1 MAQTPSFEKFR
12 NAILENLLNFN
23 EKDEYCDLEVHCSD
37 GIVLVHGLVF
47 GTLCPPF
54 KSLALSSLDDFCILL
69 PDVSSRKLL
78 VFLRCLFNGRLHE
91 INVNTLE
98 ILKEVAEILGTLNE
112 LSKLQNEE
120 DTPNVEEIYVSMKD
134 VGDASNNKV
143 QIIELNGRQPESI
156 ETCKN
161 ISNSSEEL
169 NHSLGIG
176 FGEAEVDL
184 DKKCLLNLAA
194 VDLEKVTDDILTEN
208 FSDQVGRLVC
218 LVCYKILGPSD
229 FNSYRSHVKE
239 HDTNQLEKVTIILP
253 DIGRGGPGLKKKF
266 LSDFELENMYRDKSG
281 TYLVCNKCERRT
293 SVSEKSSFRKHLTYH
308 THKEKN
314 YMYQCPKCTNIFSD
328 PSNLKRHV
336 QSIHEKQV
344 FRCLHCDFEDNR
356 KKRLE
361 DHLLNA
367 HSDKVGGD
375 EEISLDKGGGSEAIA
390 DLSANES
397 SLPSFNS
404 TESDSNVFISPK
416 RSSPNI
422 LQKYSY
428 QCTGC
433 KFRKRKL
440 LAVENHIQE
449 CHPDAP
455 NLLIKK
461 IALKSKEMVEQ
472 NFPCSFCSSS
482 FKKRTLLNQH
492 NFRVHEVQL
501 DSEYACSQCGVK
513 CANLPGLKAHTRAHL
528 TKRFLCGSCNKSFLV
543 LSQLKDHVDK
553 GVCLLENRQCSV
565 CEKIFSGKHHLDL
578 HMRLHTNT
586 KPHPC
591 NICEKSFTQKRS
603 LKEHLLTH
611 DTVRHFECQHCSK
624 KFVQKNHL
632 KYHVASQHFE
642 TDTEI
647 TKHQCN
653 VCGKVFPFPYQLK
666 KHKNVHGNITAK
678 ELHSQFKCKSCST
691 WFSSPALLKLHSVE
705 CPNQAFLPLPTSIDC
720 KKEPENNLNEIIS
733 EDPTKGSETE
743 IAVVLNR
750 IEASSASIEEFT
762 NIVWDQN
769 EVIVESEDLTI
780 GEAGESLQLAVE
792 KISGTN
798 QYQLVNVPGM
808 GNLVNYNVESEDGDS
823 FVLS

>member
-1 MAQTPSFEKFR
+1 MTKNSGFEKFR

-37 GIVLVHGLVF
+37 GVVLVHGLVF
-47 GTLCPPF
+47 GALCPPV
-54 KSLALSSLDDFCILL
+54 KSLSLSSLDDFCIVL
-69 PDVSSRKLL
+69 PDISSRKLL
-78 VFLRCLFNGRLHE
+78 VFLRCLFNGKLRE
-91 INVNTLE
+91 INFNTLE
-98 ILKEVAEILGTLNE
+98 VLKEVADILGTLNG
-112 LSKLQNEE
+112 LTRLQNVVQ
-120 DTPNVEEIYVSMKD
+120 N
-134 VGDASNNKV
+134 DASTIEVNCVSKNDSNETIGDV
-143 QIIELNGRQPESI
+143 HIIELDSNGPVI
-156 ETCKN
+156 NMDNCTN
-161 ISNSSEEL
+161 MLNSSDSEEVNQYL
-169 NHSLGIG
+169 G
-176 FGEAEVDL
+176 FGDSDTDL
-184 DKKCLLNLAA
+184 DKKCLLNLAV
-194 VDLEKVTDDILTEN
+194 VDLEKVTDDVLTEN

-229 FNSYRSHVKE
+229 FKSYRSHVKE
-239 HDTNQLEKVTIILP
+239 HDVNQLEKVTIILP

-266 LSDFELENMYRDKSG
+266 LTDFELENMYKDKSG
-281 TYLVCNKCERRT
+281 TFLVCNKCDRKT
-293 SVSEKSSFRKHLTYH
+293 PVTEKSSFRKHLTYH

-314 YMYQCPKCTNIFSD
+314 YLYQCPKCTIVFSD

-361 DHLLNA
+361 DHLMNA
-367 HSDKVGGD
+367 HSDKVGG
-375 EEISLDKGGGSEAIA
+375 EELSLDKGGGSEAIA

-397 SLPSFNS
+397 SLPSFNT
-404 TESDSNVFISPK
+404 TESDTNVFLTPK
-416 RSSPNI
+416 TPSMQ
-422 LQKYSY
+422 QKYSY

-440 LAVENHIQE
+440 SAVENHVQE
-449 CHPDAP
+449 CHPSTP

-461 IALKSKEMVEQ
+461 IALKSKEIVDQ
-472 NFPCSFCSSS
+472 NFDCSFCSLS

-501 DSEYACSQCGVK
+501 DTEYACDQCGVR

-528 TKRFLCGSCNKSFLV
+528 IKRFLCGSCNKSFLV

-553 GVCLLENRQCSV
+553 GVCLLENRQCTV
-565 CEKIFSGKHHLDL
+565 CKKIFSGKHHLDL

-611 DTVRHFECQHCSK
+611 DAVRHFECKHCSK
-624 KFVQKNHL
+624 SFVQKNHL
-632 KYHVASQHFE
+632 KYHVASQHCE

-653 VCGKVFPFPYQLK
+653 ICGKVFPFPYQLK
-666 KHKNVHGNITAK
+666 KHKNVHGNINAN
-678 ELHSQFKCKSCST
+678 ELLSQFQCSSCSV
-691 WFSSPALLKLHSVE
+691 WFSSPALLKLHSE
-705 CPNQAFLPLPTSIDC
+705 KCLNQPIRPLSIE
-720 KKEPENNLNEIIS
+720 KFNNKEHDQSNEP
-733 EDPTKGSETE
+733 DDGGTE
-743 IAVVLNR
+743 IAVVLNK
-750 IEASSASIEEFT
+750 IERTSVSIEEFN

-769 EVIVESEDLTI
+769 EVIVESEDLKN
-780 GEAGESLQLAVE
+780 GESLQMAVE
-792 KISGTN
+792 QISGSN

-808 GNLVNYNVESEDGDS
+808 GNLVNYNVESEEVDS
-823 FVLS
+823 YSAQLL

>member
-1 MAQTPSFEKFR
+1 M
-12 NAILENLLNFN
+12 
-23 EKDEYCDLEVHCSD
+23 
-37 GIVLVHGLVF
+37 
-47 GTLCPPF
+47 
-54 KSLALSSLDDFCILL
+54 
-69 PDVSSRKLL
+69 DVS
-78 VFLRCLFNGRLHE
+78 E
-91 INVNTLE
+91 
-98 ILKEVAEILGTLNE
+98 
-112 LSKLQNEE
+112 
-120 DTPNVEEIYVSMKD
+120 
-134 VGDASNNKV
+134 
-143 QIIELNGRQPESI
+143 
-156 ETCKN
+156 N
-161 ISNSSEEL
+161 ID
-169 NHSLGIG
+169 HCLGIG
-176 FGEAEVDL
+176 FSDTESDL
-184 DKKCLLNLAA
+184 DKKCLLNLAS
-194 VDLEKVTDDILTEN
+194 VDLDKVTDDILTEN

-229 FNSYRSHVKE
+229 FISYRSHVKE
-239 HDTNQLEKVTIILP
+239 HDSNQLEKVTIILP
-253 DIGRGGPGLKKKF
+253 DIGRGGPGMKKKF
-266 LSDFELENMYRDKSG
+266 LSDFELENMYKDKSG
-281 TYLVCNKCERRT
+281 TFLVCNKCGRRT
-293 SVSEKSSFRKHLTYH
+293 PLSEKSSFRKHLTYH

-344 FRCLHCDFEDNR
+344 FRCLHCDFEDYR

-361 DHLLNA
+361 DHLMNA

-375 EEISLDKGGGSEAIA
+375 EEISLDKGGGTEAIA

-404 TESDSNVFISPK
+404 AESDSNVYISPK

-422 LQKYSY
+422 LQKYIY

-440 LAVENHIQE
+440 LAVENHVQE
-449 CHPDAP
+449 CHPDSS

-501 DSEYACSQCGVK
+501 DSDYACSQCGVR

-528 TKRFLCGSCNKSFLV
+528 AKRFLCGSCNKSFLV

-553 GVCLLENRQCSV
+553 GVCLLENRQCTV
-565 CEKIFSGKHHLDL
+565 CNKIFSGKHHLDL

-632 KYHVASQHFE
+632 KYHIASQHFE
-642 TDTEI
+642 MDTEI

-691 WFSSPALLKLHSVE
+691 WFSSPALLKLHSKE
-705 CPNQAFLPLPTSIDC
+705 CTDQPVATVDHKISTLQNMSNNLGNESIDG
-720 KKEPENNLNEIIS
+720 I
-733 EDPTKGSETE
+733 ETAT
-743 IAVVLNR
+743 IAVVMNR
-750 IEASSASIEEFT
+750 IEADSGSIEEFS

-769 EVIVESEDLTI
+769 EVIVESEDLAN
-780 GEAGESLQLAVE
+780 EAGESLQLAVE
-792 KISGTN
+792 QISGTN

-808 GNLVNYNVESEDGDS
+808 GNLVNYNVESEEGES
-823 FVLS
+823 FSAQLL

>member
-1 MAQTPSFEKFR
+1 MAQNPSFEKFR

-23 EKDEYCDLEVHCSD
+23 EKDEYCDLEVHCAD

-47 GTLCPPF
+47 GTLCPPI
-54 KSLALSSLDDFCILL
+54 KSLSLTSLDDFCILL
-69 PDVSSRKLL
+69 PDISSRKLL
-78 VFLRCLFNGRLHE
+78 VFLRCLFNGRLRE

-98 ILKEVAEILGTLNE
+98 ILKEVADILGTLDVPNE
-112 LSKLQNEE
+112 NQKDAS
-120 DTPNVEEIYVSMKD
+120 TVGEIYVSIND
-134 VGDASNNKV
+134 VEGESNDKV
-143 QIIELNGRQPESI
+143 EMIDVNGKEPVNLEN
-156 ETCKN
+156 CKN
-161 ISNSSEEL
+161 VLNNSEEL
-169 NHSLGIG
+169 SQCLGMG
-176 FGEAEVDL
+176 FGDSDADL

-239 HDTNQLEKVTIILP
+239 HEYNQLEKVTIILP

-266 LSDFELENMYRDKSG
+266 VSDFELENMYKDESG
-281 TYLVCNKCERRT
+281 TFLVCNKCDRRT

-314 YMYQCPKCTNIFSD
+314 YMYQCPKCTNVFSD

-375 EEISLDKGGGSEAIA
+375 EETSLDKGGGSEAIA
-390 DLSANES
+390 DLSANEA

-404 TESDSNVFISPK
+404 TENDSNVFISPK

-422 LQKYSY
+422 MQKYSY

-440 LAVENHIQE
+440 LAVENHVVE
-449 CHPDAP
+449 CHSESP

-461 IALKSKEMVEQ
+461 IALKSKEMVDKI
-472 NFPCSFCSSS
+472 FPCSFCSLS

-501 DSEYACSQCGVK
+501 DSEYACNQCGVR

-565 CEKIFSGKHHLDL
+565 CKKIFSGKHHLDL

-591 NICEKSFTQKRS
+591 NICEKTFTQKRS

-647 TKHQCN
+647 SKHQCN
-653 VCGKVFPFPYQLK
+653 ICGKVFPFPYQLK
-666 KHKNVHGNITAK
+666 KHKNVHGNNTAK
-678 ELHSQFKCKSCST
+678 ELHSQFQCRSCST
-691 WFSSPALLKLHSVE
+691 WFSSPALLKLHSIE
-705 CPNQAFLPLPTSIDC
+705 CPNQQIPRKDGQKQELQKP
-720 KKEPENNLNEIIS
+720 NERTKR
-733 EDPTKGSETE
+733 DPNSGSDTA

-750 IEASSASIEEFT
+750 IETSSDSIEEFT
-762 NIVWDQN
+762 NIAWDQN
-769 EVIVESEDLTI
+769 EVIVESEDLTS

-792 KISGTN
+792 QISGTN
-798 QYQLVNVPGM
+798 QYQLVNVPGI
-808 GNLVNYNVESEDGDS
+808 GNLVNYSVESEEGES
-823 FVLS
+823 FSAQLL